1 VFGSSVALCVRA
13 GFRGAVR
20 ALSSGPVVRTRVGD
34 ARSLGAAASCVALL
48 ALLAA
53 AGPATA
59 TVGWSAAPD
68 MSIARDGHTATLLAS
83 GKVLVTG
90 GATGSGVTASAELY
104 DPASNTWSTAP
115 SMSSA
120 RSSHTATLLAGG
132 RVLVIGGAGTGGG
145 ASAELYDPASNTWS
159 TAPSMS
165 SARSSHTATLLAN
178 GKVLVIG
185 GSTNPITGV
194 AASPELYDPGSNTW
208 SVAPDGSY
216 HGDGPSATLLADGK
230 VLVAGGYFEKSYSSA
245 AELYDPVRNTWS
257 ATASM
262 NSVRGPNTATR
273 LADGKV
279 LVSGGN
285 GFYSNTVS
293 AELYDPASNTWS
305 PAPSMRTARFV
316 PTTTLLFDGKVLM
329 AGGITR
335 YSLSMPDGST
345 MSGPSTTASAELYDP
360 ASNAWS
366 AAPSMSSAR
375 DLHTATRLAS
385 GKVLVTGGYTGTAVT
400 ASAELYGPIPKLSG
414 APAPPPTAKP
424 WTLTRTT
431 KARLTQ
437 RRGAMRV
444 SSGFVAG
451 CPAGGP
457 ACRGRLTLKLR
468 RRSPTTGRMIEVSL
482 TRRVAV
488 TTIEAATKRPVTFR
502 LSPSGARRLRRLHR
516 VTAILRGSLRTGG
529 GAAIVRRAT
538 LRLTAPPRH

>member
-1 VFGSSVALCVRA
+1 
-13 GFRGAVR
+13 
-20 ALSSGPVVRTRVGD
+20 
-34 ARSLGAAASCVALL
+34 LGAAASCVALL
-48 ALLAA
+48 ALLGA
-53 AGPATA
+53 AGPARA
-59 TVGWSAAPD
+59 AVGWSAAPD

-90 GATGSGVTASAELY
+90 GSTGSGVTASAELY
-104 DPASNTWSTAP
+104 DPASNTWSAAP
-115 SMSSA
+115 TMSSA

-132 RVLVIGGAGTGGG
+132 NVLVIGGAGTGGG
-145 ASAELYDPASNTWS
+145 ASAELYDPVGNTWS
-159 TAPSMS
+159 AAASTSTAR
-165 SARSSHTATLLAN
+165 AGHTATLLAN
-178 GKVLVIG
+178 GKVLVTG

-194 AASPELYDPGSNTW
+194 TAPAELYDPVSNTW
-208 SVAPDGSY
+208 SAAPGGGS
-216 HGDGPSATLLADGK
+216 HGDGPTATLLADGK
-230 VLVAGGYFEKSYSSA
+230 VLVAGGYFEKGYSSA
-245 AELYDPVRNTWS
+245 ADLYDPVRNAWS
-257 ATASM
+257 AAASM
-262 NSVRGPNTATR
+262 NSVRGSNTATL

-305 PAPSMRTARFV
+305 AAPSMSTARFV
-316 PTTTLLFDGKVLM
+316 PTTTLLTDGKVLM

-360 ASNAWS
+360 ASNTWS
-366 AAPSMSSAR
+366 PAPSMSSGR
-375 DLHTATRLAS
+375 NLHTATRLA
-385 GKVLVTGGYTGTAVT
+385 GGTVLVTGGYTGSVVT
-400 ASAELYGPIPKLSG
+400 ASAELYGSGPELSR
-414 APAPPPTAKP
+414 APAPPPSTKP

-457 ACRGRLTLKLR
+457 DCRGRLTLKLR
-468 RRSPTTGRMIEVSL
+468 RRSPTTGRMTEVSL

-488 TTIEAATKRPVTFR
+488 TTLKAATQRPVTFR
-502 LSPSGARRLRRLHR
+502 LSAAGARRLRRLHT
-516 VTAILRGSLRTGG
+516 VTAILRGSLRTGS
-529 GAAIVRRAT
+529 GAAVVHRAT
-538 LRLTAPPRH
+538 LRLTAPPRR